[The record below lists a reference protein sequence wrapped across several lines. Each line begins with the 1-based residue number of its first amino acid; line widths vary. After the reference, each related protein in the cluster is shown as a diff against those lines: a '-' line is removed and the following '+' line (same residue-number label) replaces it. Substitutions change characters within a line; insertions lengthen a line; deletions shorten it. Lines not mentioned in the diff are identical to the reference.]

1 MFLLVLLIVIPIQGR
16 SAVDYVMA
24 PPINLLITLLL

>member
-1 MFLLVLLIVIPIQGR
+1 MLLILSG
-16 SAVDYVMA
+16 AVDLVMA